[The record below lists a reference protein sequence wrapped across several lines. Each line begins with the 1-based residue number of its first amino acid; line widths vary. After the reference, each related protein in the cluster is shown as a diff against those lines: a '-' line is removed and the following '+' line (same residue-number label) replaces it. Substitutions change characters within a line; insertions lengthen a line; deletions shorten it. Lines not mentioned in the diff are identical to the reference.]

1 MGNARI
7 RLELEKAVIKMG
19 PERTEEIIGE
29 LSSILTRSNLNS
41 IQNEEISNILI
52 LLLSSISTIDLAL
65 GESFLWG
72 TITVF
77 VKY

>member
-1 MGNARI
+1 
-7 RLELEKAVIKMG
+7 MG
-19 PERTEEIIGE
+19 PERTEEIVSE

-65 GESFLWG
+65 GEFSHLP
-72 TITVF
+72 VF
-77 VKY
+77 

>member
-1 MGNARI
+1 
-7 RLELEKAVIKMG
+7 MG

-65 GESFLWG
+65 GESSLWG
-72 TITVF
+72 TITL
-77 VKY
+77 

>member
-1 MGNARI
+1 
-7 RLELEKAVIKMG
+7 MG

-65 GESFLWG
+65 GESSLWG
-72 TITVF
+72 TILIG
-77 VKY
+77 KIIDN

>member
-1 MGNARI
+1 
-7 RLELEKAVIKMG
+7 MG
-19 PERTEEIIGE
+19 PQRIEEIIGE

-65 GESFLWG
+65 GEF
-72 TITVF
+72 
-77 VKY
+77 

>member
-1 MGNARI
+1 
-7 RLELEKAVIKMG
+7 MG

-65 GESFLWG
+65 GESSLWVIRTMDPRTMTNRTG
-72 TITVF
+72 TNKI
-77 VKY
+77 KK